1 MLDIRDPV
9 IANCLVDER
18 RVEHVLLA
26 TTVDAG
32 VDLMTSGRTEQFN
45 ELYTI
50 NGDQI
55 FSQPCFRLYNGN
67 NGGKARL
74 LTVNLEQSI
83 AACKLDKR
91 QFDDSI
97 QEKKE
102 LIAQAELEMR
112 RSVQVS

>member
-1 MLDIRDPV
+1 MLDIQDPV
-9 IANCLVDER
+9 VANCLVDER

-26 TTVDAG
+26 KNVDAG
-32 VDLMTSGRTEQFN
+32 ENLMMSGRTGPFN

-50 NGDQI
+50 NGDQL
-55 FSQPCFRLYNGN
+55 FSQPCFRLYGN
-67 NGGKARL
+67 TGGKARL

-83 AACKLDKR
+83 AACKLEKR
-91 QFDDSI
+91 QLDDSI

-112 RSVQVS
+112 RNVQVS